1 MMIAACMLVALARSP
16 MLTRSQ
22 PIWHW
27 LLIGW
32 HSTSLCGWLP
42 KDNAMF
48 AGIHRTSTSSLA
60 RDLSGTFMGMAANQ
74 TFRGIHA
81 NSSGATAWLAT
92 EAYADIVSGSTM
104 NTRDVLNPHA
114 VIFVQLPL
122 DTLLV
127 TPMVGR
133 AIMGALFNAVI
144 HADVGRRDRVLFQI
158 DEAWTLGAMREIKLF
173 HTTARRY
180 GACMS
185 TLWQSEGQLEEVW
198 GRDGAKILRDTVSW
212 RSFNAI
218 QDGEVAERLSRDMG
232 EHSVLAVSEGSNRGR
247 SRQ

>member
-1 MMIAACMLVALARSP
+1 
-16 MLTRSQ
+16 
-22 PIWHW
+22 
-27 LLIGW
+27 
-32 HSTSLCGWLP
+32 
-42 KDNAMF
+42 MF

-74 TFRGIHA
+74 TFSGIHA

-144 HADVGRRDRVLFQI
+144 HADVGQPVGTVAEEFFGSAVALLLVFTDDQTGKQLRQ
-158 DEAWTLGAMREIKLF
+158 REIMPGEF
-173 HTTARRY
+173 
-180 GACMS
+180 
-185 TLWQSEGQLEEVW
+185 
-198 GRDGAKILRDTVSW
+198 ITVI
-212 RSFNAI
+212 RK
-218 QDGEVAERLSRDMG
+218 GECC
-232 EHSVLAVSEGSNRGR
+232 
-247 SRQ
+247 